1 MMRKDH
7 LIEKLQSLAP
17 FIYDITLSHDMGY
30 EFSAISKKGQ
40 IVRNVGM
47 LLDTEDQGQMP
58 DWFSNTAD
66 QIELDKLTTYLDD
79 FETILFDDMS
89 EDDLKGLIAE
99 VEDAIS
105 K

>member
-1 MMRKDH
+1 MGKDR
-7 LIEKLQSLAP
+7 LIEKIKSLAP
-17 FIYDITLSHDMGY
+17 FIYDITMSYDMGY

-40 IVRNVGM
+40 IVRDVGM

-58 DWFSNTAD
+58 DWFSNTKD
-66 QIELDKLTTYLDD
+66 QIELDKLTIYLDD

>member
-1 MMRKDH
+1 MMGKDH

-17 FIYDITLSHDMGY
+17 FIYDITLSYDMGY
-30 EFSAISKKGQ
+30 EFSAITKKGQ

-58 DWFSNTAD
+58 DWFSNTKD
-66 QIELDKLTTYLDD
+66 QIEIKKLTAYLDD
-79 FETILFDDMS
+79 FEIILFDDMS
-89 EDDLKGLIAE
+89 EDDLTGLLAE